1 MIKKDFTFLSSDN
14 KTNIHAI
21 VCYPQKGQFNRILQM
36 IHGMCEYIERYLP
49 FFEYLTTKGFI
60 VVGHD
65 HLGHGQSI
73 VSKED
78 LGYFGE
84 PNPNGL
90 VIQDI
95 HSLKIITQRKYPNLP
110 YFMAGHSMGSYFLRE
125 YISLI
130 NNEISG
136 AIIIGTGYES
146 PCKASMGVNL
156 CNLISCCRGMRYR
169 SSLIKKLSIGSG
181 PYKKYDLTKTDINNS
196 WITSDPEMA
205 KKYNEDKNMNFDFT
219 LNGYI
224 GLMQATIFSCESSN
238 IVKIQKNL
246 PILLVSG
253 DSDPVGNNGEGVKK
267 VYDIMKAAG
276 ILDVTIKLFENDRH
290 EILNE
295 VNRNE
300 VYEYIV
306 NWLDERTLI

>member
-21 VCYPQKGQFNRILQM
+21 VCYPQNGQFNRILQM
-36 IHGMCEYIERYLP
+36 IHGMLEYIDRYLP

-73 VSKED
+73 NSKED

-84 PNPNGL
+84 PNPNTL

-95 HSLKIITQRKYPNLP
+95 HSLRIITQRKYPNLP

-130 NNEISG
+130 NDRIAG

-146 PCKASMGVNL
+146 PLKGQMGINL
-156 CNLISCCRGMRYR
+156 CEMISCCRGMRYR
-169 SSLIKKLSIGSG
+169 SKLVKKLSLESG

-205 KKYNEDKNMNFDFT
+205 KKYNEDKKMDFDFT

-224 GLMQATIFSCESSN
+224 GLIQATIFSCESSN
-238 IVKIQKNL
+238 IIKINKNL
-246 PILLVSG
+246 PILLISG
-253 DSDPVGNNGEGVKK
+253 DNDPVGQNGKGVKK
-267 VYDIMKAAG
+267 VHDMMKKAG

-300 VYEYIV
+300 VYEYIG
-306 NWLDERTLI
+306 NWLDEKTLI

>member
-21 VCYPQKGQFNRILQM
+21 VCYPQNGQFNRILQM
-36 IHGMCEYIERYLP
+36 IHGMLEYIDRYLP

-65 HLGHGQSI
+65 HVGHGQSI
-73 VSKED
+73 NSKED

-84 PNPNGL
+84 PNPNEL

-95 HSLKIITQRKYPNLP
+95 HSLRIITQRKYPNLP

-130 NNEISG
+130 NDRISG

-146 PCKASMGVNL
+146 PLKGQMGINL
-156 CNLISCCRGMRYR
+156 CEMISCCRGMRYR
-169 SSLIKKLSIGSG
+169 SKLVKKLSLESG

-205 KKYNEDKNMNFDFT
+205 KQYNEDKKMDFDFT

-224 GLMQATIFSCESSN
+224 GLIQATIFSCESSN
-238 IVKIQKNL
+238 IIKINKNL
-246 PILLVSG
+246 SILLISG
-253 DSDPVGNNGEGVKK
+253 DNDPVGENGKGVKK
-267 VYDIMKAAG
+267 VYDIMKKAG

-300 VYEYIV
+300 VYEYIGY
-306 NWLDERTLI
+306 WLDERT

>member
-21 VCYPQKGQFNRILQM
+21 VCYPQNGQFNRILQM
-36 IHGMCEYIERYLP
+36 IHGMLEYIDRYLP

-73 VSKED
+73 NSKED

-84 PNPNGL
+84 PNPNEL

-95 HSLKIITQRKYPNLP
+95 HSLRIITQRKYPNLP

-130 NNEISG
+130 NDRIAG

-146 PCKASMGVNL
+146 PLKGQMGINL
-156 CNLISCCRGMRYR
+156 CEMISCCRGMRYR
-169 SSLIKKLSIGSG
+169 SKLVKKLSLESG

-205 KKYNEDKNMNFDFT
+205 KQYNEDKKMDFDFT

-224 GLMQATIFSCESSN
+224 GLIQATIFSCESSN
-238 IVKIQKNL
+238 IIKINKNL
-246 PILLVSG
+246 SILLISG
-253 DSDPVGNNGEGVKK
+253 DNDPVGENGKGVKK
-267 VYDIMKAAG
+267 VYDIMKKAG

-300 VYEYIV
+300 VYEYIG
-306 NWLDERTLI
+306 NWLDEKTLI